1 MAEQHA
7 RPDVDI
13 EEDVNDII
21 VTYPPLAADRHH
33 IHVTAQSG
41 VVILDGH
48 VRTPIS
54 RRVLIERTADIP
66 GVAGIN
72 ADEFYDDETIRL
84 QVGKILPYGVYANP
98 AFGVVALTGA
108 LPAEPSLDEIIQ
120 RVARVPGVVR
130 VVAALGVAHGA

>member
-1 MAEQHA
+1 MSEHHA

-33 IHVTAQSG
+33 IHVTVQSG
-41 VVILDGH
+41 VVVIDGH
-48 VRTPIS
+48 VRTPIN
-54 RRVLIERTADIP
+54 RRVLIERTSDIP

-72 ADEFYDDETIRL
+72 ADEFFDDETIRL
-84 QVGKILPYGVYANP
+84 QVGKLLPYGIYANP
-98 AFGVVALTGA
+98 AFGVVALTGK
-108 LPAEPSLDEIIQ
+108 PPVEPSVQEIIQ